1 MKNYKILISTVLLTL
16 MMTISG
22 CSAVSTA
29 IKKRNLEVQTK
40 MSDTVFLEPV
50 NANQQV
56 IYLQIRNTSD
66 EQNIKVAPQIEQ
78 QLESKGYNITKD
90 LAKAH
95 YLIQA
100 NILKVGKSDLR
111 DNQSLLGSGF
121 GSGVTGAI
129 VGASAFGGG
138 SGMIGTGLIGGL
150 VGVATDAMV
159 EDTNYVMV
167 TDVQISERAKNGVV
181 VTEHN
186 QATLH
191 QGTSGSKTIISDH
204 NTDWNRYQTRIVS
217 TANQVNLEFPK
228 AEPELEKGLAGAI
241 AGIF

>member
-1 MKNYKILISTVLLTL
+1 MKNYKVLIGTGLLAV

-56 IYLQIRNTSD
+56 IYLQVRNTSD

-78 QLESKGYNITKD
+78 QLERKGYKITKD

-111 DNQSLLGSGF
+111 DNQYLLSSGF
-121 GSGVTGAI
+121 GSGITGAI

-150 VGVATDAMV
+150 VGVAADAMV

-167 TDVQISERAKNGVV
+167 TDLQISERAKKGVV
-181 VTEHN
+181 VTERN

-191 QGTSGSKTIISDH
+191 QGTSGSKTVTSSQNI
-204 NTDWNRYQTRIVS
+204 DWNRYQTRIVS
-217 TANQVNLEFPK
+217 TANQVNLDFPK
-228 AEPELEKGLAGAI
+228 AEPELEKGLTDAI